1 VNIDIVW
8 DNPDQTIL
16 RYVFRQRWTW
26 ADLHNAMKEASRQM
40 ETVTHKVDIIMDV
53 TQASLIPSGA
63 IAQAQKAF
71 ATPKHHN
78 AGITIVVSSSSFAQT
93 LVAVGRKLSGRAAQ
107 NWEME
112 FANSID
118 LAHEVIRRRQPHTE
132 NKV

>member
-1 VNIDIVW
+1 MNIDIIW

-16 RYVFRQRWTW
+16 RYVFKPRWTW

-40 ETVTHKVDIIMDV
+40 ETVNHKVDIIMDV

-71 ATPKHHN
+71 ATPKHGN
-78 AGITIVVSSSSFAQT
+78 AGITVVVSSSSFAQT

-112 FANSID
+112 FATNVD
-118 LAHEVIRRRQPHTE
+118 LAREMIARRQPHPE